1 MKQARAYSEEHCST
15 TDLNNRANFPIQ
27 TCNTDHQLIRIH
39 FQSRHS
45 NTRSYYTYIQF
56 STEEIL
62 NSCCDCPI
70 GDRQVGVCSHR
81 SAAIWFLAY
90 QRHQNNDSRNQT
102 SGSYLDLLDDSE
114 LLDDFNESSDEDDD
128 LLYLLL

>member
-15 TDLNNRANFPIQ
+15 TDLNNPANFPVK
-27 TCNTDHQLIRIH
+27 TCNTDHQLIRIR

-90 QRHQNNDSRNQT
+90 QHHQNNDARSQT

-114 LLDDFNESSDEDDD
+114 LLDDFTESSDEDDD
-128 LLYLLL
+128 LLYSLS

>member
-1 MKQARAYSEEHCST
+1 MKQVRIYSEGHCST
-15 TDLNNRANFPIQ
+15 TDLNNPANFTIQ
-27 TCNTDHQLIRIH
+27 TCNTDHQLIQIR
-39 FQSRHS
+39 FQSRLS

-62 NSCCDCPI
+62 NSCCDRPT
-70 GDRQVGVCSHR
+70 GDRQVGVCSPR

-114 LLDDFNESSDEDDD
+114 LLDDFTESSDEDDD
-128 LLYLLL
+128 LLYSLS

>member
-15 TDLNNRANFPIQ
+15 TDLNNRADFQLQ
-27 TCNTDHQLIRIH
+27 TCNTDQRLIRIR

-45 NTRSYYTYIQF
+45 NTKSYYTYIHF
-56 STEEIL
+56 SAEEIL
-62 NSCCDCPI
+62 NSCCDCAI

-81 SAAIWFLAY
+81 SAAIWFLACR
-90 QRHQNNDSRNQT
+90 RHQVNDSRNQT

-114 LLDDFNESSDEDDD
+114 LLDNFNGSSDADDD
-128 LLYLLL
+128 FLYSLS

>member
-15 TDLNNRANFPIQ
+15 TDLNNRADFPLK
-27 TCNTDHQLIRIH
+27 TCNTDQQLIRIR

-45 NTRSYYTYIQF
+45 HIKSYYTYIHF

-62 NSCCDCPI
+62 SSCCYCPI

-90 QRHQNNDSRNQT
+90 QRHQNNDSRNQI
-102 SGSYLDLLDDSE
+102 SGTYLDLLDDSE
-114 LLDDFNESSDEDDD
+114 LLDDLNESFDEDDD
-128 LLYLLL
+128 LYSLS

>member
-1 MKQARAYSEEHCST
+1 MKQARAYSEEHCLT
-15 TDLNNRANFPIQ
+15 TDLNNQANFPIQ
-27 TCNTDHQLIRIH
+27 TCNTDHQLIRIR
-39 FQSRHS
+39 FQSRDS

-81 SAAIWFLAY
+81 SAAIWFLAH

-102 SGSYLDLLDDSE
+102 SGLYLDLLDDSE
-114 LLDDFNESSDEDDD
+114 LLDDLNESSEEDDD
-128 LLYLLL
+128 LYSLS

>member
-27 TCNTDHQLIRIH
+27 TCNTDHQLIRIR

-102 SGSYLDLLDDSE
+102 SGSYLNLLDDSE
-114 LLDDFNESSDEDDD
+114 LLDDFTESSDGDDD
-128 LLYLLL
+128 LLYSLS

>member
-15 TDLNNRANFPIQ
+15 TDLNNRADFPLQ
-27 TCNTDHQLIRIH
+27 TCNTDQQPIRIR

-45 NTRSYYTYIQF
+45 NTKSYYTYIQF

-62 NSCCDCPI
+62 NGCCHCPI
-70 GDRQVGVCSHR
+70 GDRQVSVCSHR
-81 SAAIWFLAY
+81 SVAIWFLAY
-90 QRHQNNDSRNQT
+90 QCHQNSDSRNQT
-102 SGSYLDLLDDSE
+102 SVSYLDLLDDSE

-128 LLYLLL
+128 LLYPLS